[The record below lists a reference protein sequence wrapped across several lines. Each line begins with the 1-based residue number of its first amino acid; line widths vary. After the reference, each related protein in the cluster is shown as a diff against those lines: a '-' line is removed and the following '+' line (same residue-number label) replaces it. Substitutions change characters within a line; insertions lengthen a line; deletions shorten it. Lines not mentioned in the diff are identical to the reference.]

1 MKYRHIFLNTKFNK
15 HEFLK
20 IAKLERNNME
30 LTIINEQE
38 VLGKHFTVYGTA
50 DEPLFVAKDVAE
62 WIEYDVSSVNKMLDK
77 IDEDEKLVGTLF
89 RSGQNREVWFLT
101 ENGLY
106 EVLMQSRKPLAKE
119 FKKKVKEILKS
130 IRKHGLYA
138 IDDLLENPDMA
149 IAALQKLKEE
159 RQLRLQAQEEV
170 AQKNQIIQELQP
182 KATYYDLVLQNKSLV
197 PISVIAKDYGMSAK
211 KLNKILHELK
221 VQYKQGS
228 TWLLYQKYAG
238 KGYTQSKTHTID
250 ADYSKMHTY
259 WTQKGRLFLYDLL
272 KNKKGI
278 LPLIEQQDVA

>member
-1 MKYRHIFLNTKFNK
+1 
-15 HEFLK
+15 
-20 IAKLERNNME
+20 ME
-30 LTIINEQE
+30 LQVINEQE

-62 WIEYDVSSVNKMLDK
+62 WIEYDLSSVNKMLDK

-138 IDDLLENPDMA
+138 IDDLLDNPDMA

-159 RQLRLQAQEEV
+159 
-170 AQKNQIIQELQP
+170 
-182 KATYYDLVLQNKSLV
+182 
-197 PISVIAKDYGMSAK
+197 
-211 KLNKILHELK
+211 
-221 VQYKQGS
+221 
-228 TWLLYQKYAG
+228 
-238 KGYTQSKTHTID
+238 
-250 ADYSKMHTY
+250 
-259 WTQKGRLFLYDLL
+259 
-272 KNKKGI
+272 
-278 LPLIEQQDVA
+278 

>member
-1 MKYRHIFLNTKFNK
+1 MNEVFNF
-15 HEFLK
+15 HG
-20 IAKLERNNME
+20 
-30 LTIINEQE
+30 QE
-38 VLGKHFTVYGTA
+38 VRTVTIDNDPYFSNADVCKILDINNPSQALKRLKQDGVITNEVIDGLGRKQDMKFVSESNLYKLIFQSKKKEAEAFTDWVT
-50 DEPLFVAKDVAE
+50 
-62 WIEYDVSSVNKMLDK
+62 S
-77 IDEDEKLVGTLF
+77 
-89 RSGQNREVWFLT
+89 
-101 ENGLY
+101 
-106 EVLMQSRKPLAKE
+106 EVLPA
-119 FKKKVKEILKS
+119 

-138 IDDLLENPDMA
+138 IDDLLNNPDMA

-159 RQLRLQAQEEV
+159 RQLRLKAQEEI

-197 PISVIAKDYGMSAK
+197 AISVIAKDYGMSAK
-211 KLNKILHELK
+211 KMNKILHELK
-221 VQYKQGS
+221 IQFKQGN

-278 LPLIEQQDVA
+278 LPLIEQKDVA

>member
-1 MKYRHIFLNTKFNK
+1 MNEVFNF
-15 HEFLK
+15 HG
-20 IAKLERNNME
+20 
-30 LTIINEQE
+30 QE
-38 VLGKHFTVYGTA
+38 VRTVTIDNNPYFSNADVCKILDINNPSQALKRLKQDGVITNEVIDGLGRKQ
-50 DEPLFVAKDVAE
+50 DMKFVSE
-62 WIEYDVSSVNKMLDK
+62 SNLY
-77 IDEDEKLVGTLF
+77 KLIF
-89 RSGQNREVWFLT
+89 
-101 ENGLY
+101 
-106 EVLMQSRKPLAKE
+106 QS
-119 FKKKVKEILKS
+119 KKKEAEAFTDWVTSDVLPA

-159 RQLRLQAQEEV
+159 RQLRLKAQEEV

-197 PISVIAKDYGMSAK
+197 AISVIAKDYGMSAK

-221 VQYKQGS
+221 IQFKQGN

-278 LPLIEQQDVA
+278 LPLIEQKDVA

>member
-1 MKYRHIFLNTKFNK
+1 MNEVFNF
-15 HEFLK
+15 HG
-20 IAKLERNNME
+20 
-30 LTIINEQE
+30 QE
-38 VLGKHFTVYGTA
+38 VRTVTIDNDPYFSNADVCKILDINNPSQALKRLKQDGVITNEVIDGLGRKQDMKFVSESNLYKLIFQSKKKEAEAFTDWVT
-50 DEPLFVAKDVAE
+50 
-62 WIEYDVSSVNKMLDK
+62 S
-77 IDEDEKLVGTLF
+77 
-89 RSGQNREVWFLT
+89 
-101 ENGLY
+101 
-106 EVLMQSRKPLAKE
+106 EVLPA
-119 FKKKVKEILKS
+119 

-138 IDDLLENPDMA
+138 IDDLLNNPDMA

-182 KATYYDLVLQNKSLV
+182 KATYYDLVLQNKTLV
-197 PISVIAKDYGMSAK
+197 PISVIAKDYGMSAT

-228 TWLLYQKYAG
+228 TWLLYQKYAS

-250 ADYSKMHTY
+250 ANYSKMHTY

-278 LPLIEQQDVA
+278 LPLIEQKDVA

>member
-1 MKYRHIFLNTKFNK
+1 
-15 HEFLK
+15 
-20 IAKLERNNME
+20 ME

-38 VLGKHFTVYGTA
+38 VLGKHFAVYGTV

-89 RSGQNREVWFLT
+89 RSGQNREAWFLT

-138 IDDLLENPDMA
+138 IDDLLNNPDMA

-159 RQLRLQAQEEV
+159 RRLRLQAQEEI

-182 KATYYDLVLQNKSLV
+182 KASYYDLVLQNKSLV
-197 PISVIAKDYGMSAK
+197 AISVIAKDYGMSAK
-211 KLNKILHELK
+211 KMNKILHELK
-221 VQYKQGS
+221 IQFKQGK

-278 LPLIEQQDVA
+278 LPLIEQKDVA

>member
-1 MKYRHIFLNTKFNK
+1 MNEVFNF
-15 HEFLK
+15 HG
-20 IAKLERNNME
+20 
-30 LTIINEQE
+30 QE
-38 VLGKHFTVYGTA
+38 VRTVTIDNDPYFSNADVCKILDINNPSQALKRLKQDGVITNEVIDGLGRKQDMKFVSESNLYKLIFQSKKKEAEAFTDWVT
-50 DEPLFVAKDVAE
+50 
-62 WIEYDVSSVNKMLDK
+62 S
-77 IDEDEKLVGTLF
+77 
-89 RSGQNREVWFLT
+89 
-101 ENGLY
+101 
-106 EVLMQSRKPLAKE
+106 EVLPA
-119 FKKKVKEILKS
+119 

-138 IDDLLENPDMA
+138 IDDLLNNPDMA

-182 KATYYDLVLQNKSLV
+182 KASYYDLVLQNKSLV
-197 PISVIAKDYGMSAK
+197 AISVIAKDYGMSAK

-221 VQYKQGS
+221 IQFKQGE

-278 LPLIEQQDVA
+278 LPLIEQKDVA

>member
-1 MKYRHIFLNTKFNK
+1 MNEVFNF
-15 HEFLK
+15 HG
-20 IAKLERNNME
+20 
-30 LTIINEQE
+30 QE
-38 VLGKHFTVYGTA
+38 VRTVTIDNDPYFSNADVCKILDINNPSQTLKRLKQDGVITNEVIDGLGRKQDMKFVSESNLYKLIFQSKKKEAEAFTDWVT
-50 DEPLFVAKDVAE
+50 
-62 WIEYDVSSVNKMLDK
+62 S
-77 IDEDEKLVGTLF
+77 
-89 RSGQNREVWFLT
+89 
-101 ENGLY
+101 
-106 EVLMQSRKPLAKE
+106 EVLPA
-119 FKKKVKEILKS
+119 

-138 IDDLLENPDMA
+138 IDDLLDNPDMA

-159 RQLRLQAQEEV
+159 RQLRLKAQEEV

-197 PISVIAKDYGMSAK
+197 AISVIAKDYGMSAK
-211 KLNKILHELK
+211 KMNKILHELK
-221 VQYKQGS
+221 IQFKQGN

-278 LPLIEQQDVA
+278 LPLIEQKDVA

>member
-1 MKYRHIFLNTKFNK
+1 MDEVFNF
-15 HEFLK
+15 HG
-20 IAKLERNNME
+20 
-30 LTIINEQE
+30 QE
-38 VLGKHFTVYGTA
+38 VRTVTIDNDPYFSNADVCKILDINNPSQALKRLKQDGVITNEVIDGLGRKQDMKFVSESNLYKLIFQSKKKEAEAFTDWVT
-50 DEPLFVAKDVAE
+50 
-62 WIEYDVSSVNKMLDK
+62 S
-77 IDEDEKLVGTLF
+77 
-89 RSGQNREVWFLT
+89 
-101 ENGLY
+101 
-106 EVLMQSRKPLAKE
+106 EVLPA
-119 FKKKVKEILKS
+119 

-138 IDDLLENPDMA
+138 IDDLLDNPDMA

-159 RQLRLQAQEEV
+159 RQLRLKAQEEV

-197 PISVIAKDYGMSAK
+197 AISVIAKDYGMSAK

-221 VQYKQGS
+221 IQFKQGK

-278 LPLIEQQDVA
+278 LPLIEQKDVA

>member
-1 MKYRHIFLNTKFNK
+1 MNEVFNF
-15 HEFLK
+15 HG
-20 IAKLERNNME
+20 
-30 LTIINEQE
+30 QE
-38 VLGKHFTVYGTA
+38 VRTVTIDNDPYFSNADVCKILDINNPSQALKRLKQDGVITNEVIDGLGRKQDMKFVSEGNLYKLIFQSKKKEAEAFTDWVT
-50 DEPLFVAKDVAE
+50 
-62 WIEYDVSSVNKMLDK
+62 S
-77 IDEDEKLVGTLF
+77 
-89 RSGQNREVWFLT
+89 
-101 ENGLY
+101 
-106 EVLMQSRKPLAKE
+106 EVLPA
-119 FKKKVKEILKS
+119 

-138 IDDLLENPDMA
+138 IDDLLDNPDMA

-159 RQLRLQAQEEV
+159 RQLRLKAQEEV

-197 PISVIAKDYGMSAK
+197 AISVIAKDYGMSAK

-221 VQYKQGS
+221 IQFKQGN

-250 ADYSKMHTY
+250 ADYSKMHTH

-278 LPLIEQQDVA
+278 LPLIEQKDVA

>member
-1 MKYRHIFLNTKFNK
+1 
-15 HEFLK
+15 
-20 IAKLERNNME
+20 ME

-38 VLGKHFTVYGTA
+38 VLGKHFAVYGTV

-62 WIEYDVSSVNKMLDK
+62 WIEHSNPTEMLKSVD
-77 IDEDEKLVGTLF
+77 DDEKLTSTIL
-89 RSGQNREVWFLT
+89 RAGQIREVNLLK

-119 FKKKVKEILKS
+119 FKKKVKEILKL

-138 IDDLLENPDMA
+138 IDDLLENTDMA

-159 RQLRLQAQEEV
+159 RQLRLKAQEEV

-197 PISVIAKDYGMSAK
+197 AISVIAKDYGMSAK

-221 VQYKQGS
+221 IQFKQGK

-278 LPLIEQQDVA
+278 LPLIEQKDVA

>member
-1 MKYRHIFLNTKFNK
+1 
-15 HEFLK
+15 
-20 IAKLERNNME
+20 ME
-30 LTIINEQE
+30 LQIINEQE

-50 DEPLFVAKDVAE
+50 DEPLFLAKDVAE
-62 WIEYDVSSVNKMLDK
+62 WIEHSKPSIMINTV
-77 IDEDEKLVGTLF
+77 DEDEKLREKIFT
-89 RSGQNREVWFLT
+89 SGQNREVWFLT

-138 IDDLLENPDMA
+138 IDDLLNNPDMA

-159 RQLRLQAQEEV
+159 RRLRLKAQEEI

-182 KATYYDLVLQNKSLV
+182 KASYYDLVLQNKSLV
-197 PISVIAKDYGMSAK
+197 AISVIAKDYGMSAK

-221 VQYKQGS
+221 IQFKQGN

-278 LPLIEQQDVA
+278 LPLIEQKDVA